1 MSLVRSAGVFGL
13 VLLTVCESP
22 TTTSHVDTTKAQRF
36 SSPYIVPST
45 ALLTPGDTL
54 RLTAKVFDAEAKA
67 FVVRPTVW
75 RSTDT
80 SVALIDTIGLVRA
93 KNRDGY
99 SRIDATIEGLSVS
112 TTVTVEAAAYVFPDT
127 NVLLPGMQRDLR
139 VESFTG
145 KAGLKQLSGA
155 VWSSTNPSVA
165 SVDANG
171 HVTAKSVGEATI
183 IADVSG
189 SSPSAK
195 IYVKQLAS
203 SLRFVQVSAVG
214 GIVCAMEAGG
224 DVYCWGD
231 LGVRDDPAQVMDRCE
246 SVTPPSSYPPFGYT
260 RRRSR
265 CSALPVLVKPERPPA
280 RLIPRSLWALAA
292 DSTLVPLIR
301 PVESVGAAGFQFADV
316 TLDFHRCGIQ
326 ASARGYCWN
335 TNVQG
340 ELGNGTVQSTG
351 PWSPAPS
358 EIAGDKRWLVVKP
371 GPHYS
376 TCGLTTV
383 GEAYCWGYDLTF
395 RLGIGTDYT
404 SACNSPP
411 GLGCVATPML
421 VRADTRFTAL
431 ATTSHNTCALAIDRR
446 TFCWGERPDNV
457 PASEAGLPVVVS
469 GAPAFKSLVGRD
481 QIWGIDD
488 AGNVHTLVRNES
500 ATSFAAVFSFAPAS
514 LPFAVKVLAPQA
526 SFLTSCAISA
536 SDDKLYCWG
545 AANQK
550 GTMGNGT
557 LTDAPVSAPALV
569 LGQNP

>member
-1 MSLVRSAGVFGL
+1 MLWTG
-13 VLLTVCESP
+13 CESP
-22 TTTSHVDTTKAQRF
+22 TTTSHVDTTKAPRF
-36 SSPYIVPST
+36 SSPYIVPS
-45 ALLTPGDTL
+45 APLLTPGDTV

-75 RSTDT
+75 TSNDT
-80 SVALIDTIGLVRA
+80 SVAIIDTNGLVLA

-112 TTVTVEAAAYVFPDT
+112 TTIAVEAAAYVFPDT
-127 NVLLPGMQRDLR
+127 SVLVPGLQRDLR
-139 VESFTG
+139 VESFTNKG
-145 KAGLKQLSGA
+145 GLKQLSGA
-155 VWSSTNPSVA
+155 VWSSTNPTVA

-171 HVTAKSVGEATI
+171 RVTAKSVGEATI
-183 IADVSG
+183 VADLSG
-189 SSPSAK
+189 ATPSAK
-195 IYVKQLAS
+195 VYVKQLAS
-203 SLRFVQVSAVG
+203 SLRFVQVSAAG

-231 LGVRDDPAQVMDRCE
+231 LGVRDDPAEIMDRCE
-246 SVTPPSSYPPFGYT
+246 SVTPPPDPRIGYT
-260 RRRSR
+260 RRHSR
-265 CSALPVLVKPERPPA
+265 CSPLPVLVKPERPPV
-280 RLIPRSLWALAA
+280 RLIQRSYWALAA

-301 PVESVGAAGFQFADV
+301 PVEVVGADGFRFADV

-335 TNVQG
+335 SNGQG
-340 ELGNGTVQSTG
+340 ELGNGSVQSLG
-351 PWSPAPS
+351 PWSPTPS

-383 GEAYCWGYDLTF
+383 GEAYCWGYDLRF

-404 SACNSPP
+404 SACNIAV

-421 VRADTRFTAL
+421 VRTDARFTAL
-431 ATTSHNTCALAIDRR
+431 ATTSHNTCALAVDRR
-446 TFCWGERPDNV
+446 TFCWGELPDNV

-469 GAPAFKSLVGRD
+469 GAPTFKSLVGRD

-488 AGNVHTLVRNES
+488 GGNVHTLVRNES
-500 ATSFAAVFSFAPAS
+500 ATSFAAVFSFAPVS

-545 AANQK
+545 AAKQK

-557 LTDAPVSAPALV
+557 FADAPVSAPALV